1 MQFGKILKSR
11 FQFYTNW
18 HILPSVGD
26 NATTVSEFHFNV
38 DRYSVY
44 IEMLSAF
51 CLRKPSAEQNDS
63 EWSESN
69 EKTPNGAN
77 QHFTNSD
84 FCPLFA

>member
-44 IEMLSAF
+44 IEILSAF

-63 EWSESN
+63 ECSESN